1 MKTKKTLSAILL
13 ATILLSLE
21 PPLRVTASTLG
32 ISQPTI
38 CVRLPTQPKTK
49 CRKRIIA
56 SEQAPQAWAD
66 KIDFLWK
73 ELEKYFSIIRE
84 VESKYPNYIP
94 ITESRYFEA
103 QSKSGKILRDLK
115 VIAKKFP
122 NYFKPDYL
130 LKFAGD

>member
-1 MKTKKTLSAILL
+1 MKTKKILSAILL
-13 ATILLSLE
+13 ITTLLSLE

-56 SEQAPQAWAD
+56 SKQAPQAWAD
-66 KIDFLWK
+66 KIDFLWR
-73 ELEKYFSIIRE
+73 ELEKSSSIIRE
-84 VESKYPNYIP
+84 VERKYPNYIP

-103 QSKSGKILRDLK
+103 QSKGREILRDLK
-115 VIAKKFP
+115 VIANKFP
-122 NYFKPDYL
+122 DYF
-130 LKFAGD
+130 